1 MVENSIFLV
10 SKPRSYI
17 HLVHHFQL
25 QHILS
30 PLEFPLVSSYDSW
43 LKQQGL
49 KKKKKKEDPD
59 HLIKVINIPGN
70 MAQKAIK
77 GNPISKPC

>member
-1 MVENSIFLV
+1 MA
-10 SKPRSYI
+10 
-17 HLVHHFQL
+17 QTAG
-25 QHILS
+25 
-30 PLEFPLVSSYDSW
+30 LE
-43 LKQQGL
+43 

-77 GNPISKPC
+77 GNPISKPCSGLI